1 MNLQEFK
8 SSLKNE
14 SPPKNISPLLAAMWY
29 DAKGN
34 WNEAHNI
41 AQSIG
46 DKNGSLIHAY
56 LHRKEGDDS
65 NASYWYSKAGKSF
78 PSISL
83 EDEWEKIVN
92 ELI

>member
-1 MNLQEFK
+1 MNFQEFK
-8 SSLKNE
+8 SSLNNE
-14 SPPKNISPLLAAMWY
+14 SPPKNISELLAALWY

-41 AQSIG
+41 AQSIA

-78 PSISL
+78 PSVSL

-92 ELI
+92 EFI